1 MTYFRFLPIAACSI
15 LFGALPASAADI
27 SLPAS
32 DTVRADTLV
41 EGGVLK
47 NLVVDGQR
55 VLRYPDKDVW
65 IISRS
70 MRRHAFDVVGMLGN
84 IPGMYYDRFDRKLS
98 YNGMGKIKLLMD
110 GKEKEDFYIKNLS
123 HMRFKRVEI
132 TTHPQGI
139 YRDYDVL
146 VNLVSYENYEGVE
159 LLVRTTAEAKP
170 EQDENPSEVK
180 PSMTFTY
187 TRDKLNIAAY
197 YRYWYYLRQR
207 YDVGIQRIY
216 PDYHLTTFAGAGPV
230 DVNRINYHTGYI
242 DADYDFN
249 SRHSVSLRYSYTD
262 RNSHLTDDY
271 MVEKDYDNSDWETTL
286 RRELT
291 LTLDRSHDHV
301 ATLYYRGRVG
311 KWSLYSDFNY
321 NYSTS
326 DNSYEFDEHDGIHF
340 LNAYKHHK
348 HLTRLNLSASRMLN
362 KRTSL
367 NMGYVNTYRYYKSS
381 NGTYTSTSDEFRHR
395 AFASLG
401 YTFSSKLGGRVNVDA
416 ELLQD
421 KYGDVTK
428 NRCLWSVNVN
438 MNYRYQS
445 INNMYVG
452 YNCSVNYPY
461 QFQLNPISYITGYGV
476 VVAGNPSLKANKTH
490 MFSFGINR
498 SLRSIFLSLNTG
510 LSYSG
515 NYIQNLTT
523 RDNDGN
529 LMMTYHNMEHLR
541 PFVRVNMDG
550 HGYFDAGR
558 KYSYRYTFSVA
569 YNYDRYRLQAFG
581 VDDSGG
587 NLNGSLSMGVSRNFN
602 ETIGMGAVV
611 GYKDNG
617 NGYAVSPQS
626 RYRDELKVLNFGLT
640 LNNYRL
646 NIEGDIQYRLPLR
659 GGHHDI
665 YYREYMT
672 PTYCYYVNR
681 NMFESEH
688 KLSLN
693 LRWRFA
699 AGWDARRNKKHN
711 GQYTEYENNNML
723 R

>member
-1 MTYFRFLPIAACSI
+1 MAYLNILPIAAYSF

-27 SLPAS
+27 PLPAS

-70 MRRHAFDVVGMLGN
+70 MRRHAYGVAEMLGN

-132 TTHPQGI
+132 TTNPQGI

-170 EQDENPSEVK
+170 EQDENPSELR

-197 YRYWYYLRQR
+197 YRYWYNLRQR
-207 YDVGIQRIY
+207 YDIEIQRVY
-216 PDYHLTTFAGAGPV
+216 PDYHLTTFTGAGPV

-271 MVEKDYDNSDWETTL
+271 MVEKDYDNPDWETTL

-291 LTLDRSHDHV
+291 LTFDRSHDHA

-362 KRTSL
+362 NRTSL

-401 YTFSSKLGGRVNVDA
+401 HTFSSKLNGRVNAEA

-428 NRCLWSVNVN
+428 TRCLWSTNVN
-438 MNYRYQS
+438 FKYNYHGM
-445 INNMYVG
+445 NNMNVG
-452 YNCSVNYPY
+452 YNCRVNYPY
-461 QFQLNPISYITGYGV
+461 QSQLNPISYTTGYGV
-476 VVAGNPSLKANKTH
+476 LVTGNPSLRANKTH
-490 MFSFGINR
+490 TFSFSINQY
-498 SLRSIFLSLNTG
+498 IKAITLNMNAG
-510 LSYSG
+510 LVYSG
-515 NYIQNLTT
+515 DYIDNLTT
-523 RDNDGN
+523 RDDAGN
-529 LMMTYHNMEHLR
+529 LVMTYHNMEQLSPYFNMQMNGYKNWGKDNHKLR
-541 PFVRVNMDG
+541 LFYSLSC
-550 HGYFDAGR
+550 GYR
-558 KYSYRYTFSVA
+558 
-569 YNYDRYRLQAFG
+569 YDRYRLQSFDI
-581 VDDSGG
+581 DDSGG
-587 NLNGSLSMGVSRNFN
+587 KWNGSAELSIAKQFKAFDSGLSIR
-602 ETIGMGAVV
+602 
-611 GYKDNG
+611 YDDNG
-617 NGYAVSPQS
+617 NGYTVAPKNRIRS
-626 RYRDELKVLNFGLT
+626 ELKKLMFELYANKQT
-640 LNNYRL
+640 LSCELFYV
-646 NIEGDIQYRLPLR
+646 LPLR
-659 GGHHDI
+659 GGGHNI
-665 YYREYMT
+665 FYREYIT
-672 PTYCYYVNR
+672 PTYCFYVTHDE
-681 NMFESEH
+681 FEREH
-688 KLSLN
+688 LVQ
-693 LRWRFA
+693 LRLVWRFA
-699 AGWDARRNKKHN
+699 AGWETKRKKKN
-711 GQYTEYENNNML
+711 NSQYTEYENNNML
-723 R
+723 K